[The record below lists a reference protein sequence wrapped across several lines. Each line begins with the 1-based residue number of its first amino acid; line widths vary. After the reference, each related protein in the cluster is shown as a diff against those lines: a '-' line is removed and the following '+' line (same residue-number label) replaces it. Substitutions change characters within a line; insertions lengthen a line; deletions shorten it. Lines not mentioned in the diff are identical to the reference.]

1 MCVSRCRRSSA
12 KWCGLSSCRGT
23 EGPPLGLR
31 PLGTSCDTS
40 NTSIYLGCAGLCGFD
55 VIVPVV
61 CRAKNS
67 ILYWLTDDHILY
79 ILNNIEWWEMP
90 HLQAD
95 LDRILHPP
103 KPSVTAKVSAAGA
116 AAGKVVSGT
125 HAWACRRGRGAAARH
140 VHWCDFFPAHLCCLV
155 PEFSVGAQPS
165 LSLSSSASRRAW
177 QAGRAVGKVGVW

>member
-1 MCVSRCRRSSA
+1 MQVIDARPMAVSRCRRFSA

-23 EGPPLGLR
+23 QGPPPPFGILR
-31 PLGTSCDTS
+31 ILQH
-40 NTSIYLGCAGLCGFD
+40 LHLCWLAHGFD

-116 AAGKVVSGT
+116 AAGKVVSG
-125 HAWACRRGRGAAARH
+125 AYIR
-140 VHWCDFFPAHLCCLV
+140 
-155 PEFSVGAQPS
+155 VG
-165 LSLSSSASRRAW
+165 LSGGCSSACALLSIFPLVLS
-177 QAGRAVGKVGVW
+177 GG